1 MNEHLLEC
9 LDHQPMNFGRQ
20 SSQFTSKLVG
30 TYNKLFQGLSPQQ
43 IAPNDTPEKFFSD
56 LLDLD
61 VKREYLQGE
70 LIRTTKNACLGGLKV
85 RCGSYFLV
93 RNIIPRDHPV
103 AFLECTVP
111 GMHSSWA

>member
-1 MNEHLLEC
+1 
-9 LDHQPMNFGRQ
+9 MNFGRQ
-20 SSQFTSKLVG
+20 SFQFTSKLVG
-30 TYNKLFQGLSPQQ
+30 TYSKLFQGLTPQQ
-43 IAPNDTPEKFFSD
+43 IAPNDTLEKFFSD

-70 LIRTTKNACLGGLKV
+70 LIRTTKDECLGALKV
-85 RCGSYFLV
+85 RCGRYLLV
-93 RNIIPRDHPV
+93 GNVIPRDYSV